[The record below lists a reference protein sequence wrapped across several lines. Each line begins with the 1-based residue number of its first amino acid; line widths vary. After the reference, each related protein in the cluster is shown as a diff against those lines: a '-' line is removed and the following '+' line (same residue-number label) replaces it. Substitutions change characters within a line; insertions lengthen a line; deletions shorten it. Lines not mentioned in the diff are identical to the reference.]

1 MSFTS
6 SESQN
11 VPDDPHRPR
20 SDTFS
25 AELEL
30 RNSFE
35 SDSEEACFDIMHCI
49 KMSCSRMFMQDRGCN
64 DGLGLLS
71 VGGISSCE
79 SQIVRSPPMSSA
91 SLHTSCNS
99 LEAAGPS
106 ESMDFCSD
114 HEVSSIES
122 TSLGV
127 SPADSVDSS
136 TENHVSLRKKVKN
149 RICSL
154 FKRTW
159 NAIKRPSFSCET
171 LTEPFTPPSND
182 TDLDGADSSRLADPR
197 LAEWSFDSANNP
209 FEGGRDN
216 SLELLSISSDI
227 SSTEERSWSRQSGP
241 AREECAC
248 SDRENTYANR
258 VFPEPEGAEWPKWR
272 LLWRTAQVVYVV
284 LSIVN
289 HSTLLDI

>member
-1 MSFTS
+1 
-6 SESQN
+6 
-11 VPDDPHRPR
+11 
-20 SDTFS
+20 
-25 AELEL
+25 
-30 RNSFE
+30 
-35 SDSEEACFDIMHCI
+35 MHCI

-79 SQIVRSPPMSSA
+79 SQIVRSPPMSRT
-91 SLHTSCNS
+91 SLHTSYKA

-136 TENHVSLRKKVKN
+136 TEIHVSLRKKVKN
-149 RICSL
+149 RICSF

-159 NAIKRPSFSCET
+159 NAIKRPSFSVET

-182 TDLDGADSSRLADPR
+182 TDLDGADSARLADPR

-216 SLELLSISSDI
+216 SLELLSISS
-227 SSTEERSWSRQSGP
+227 EERSWSRQSGP

-248 SDRENTYANR
+248 SDRENTYATESSMSLK
-258 VFPEPEGAEWPKWR
+258 EPSDERR
-272 LLWRTAQVVYVV
+272 LLWRTAQVRPKVQ
-284 LSIVN
+284 
-289 HSTLLDI
+289 

>member
-6 SESQN
+6 SESEN

-79 SQIVRSPPMSSA
+79 SQIVRSPPMSRT
-91 SLHTSCNS
+91 SLHTSYKA

-136 TENHVSLRKKVKN
+136 TEIHVSLRKKVKN
-149 RICSL
+149 RICSF

-159 NAIKRPSFSCET
+159 NAIKRPSFSVET

-182 TDLDGADSSRLADPR
+182 TDLDGADSARLADPR

-216 SLELLSISSDI
+216 SLELLSISS
-227 SSTEERSWSRQSGP
+227 EERSWSRQSGP

-248 SDRENTYANR
+248 SDRENTYATESSMSLK
-258 VFPEPEGAEWPKWR
+258 EPSDEEAPSVE
-272 LLWRTAQVVYVV
+272 
-284 LSIVN
+284 N
-289 HSTLLDI
+289 STGKTESTVKPGTFV

>member
-1 MSFTS
+1 
-6 SESQN
+6 
-11 VPDDPHRPR
+11 
-20 SDTFS
+20 
-25 AELEL
+25 
-30 RNSFE
+30 
-35 SDSEEACFDIMHCI
+35 
-49 KMSCSRMFMQDRGCN
+49 MFMQDRGCN

-79 SQIVRSPPMSSA
+79 SQIVRSPPMSRT
-91 SLHTSCNS
+91 SLHTSYKA

-136 TENHVSLRKKVKN
+136 TEIHVSLRKKVKN
-149 RICSL
+149 RICSF

-159 NAIKRPSFSCET
+159 NAIKRPSFSVET

-182 TDLDGADSSRLADPR
+182 TDLDGADSARLADPR

-216 SLELLSISSDI
+216 SLELLSISS
-227 SSTEERSWSRQSGP
+227 EERSWSRQSGP

-248 SDRENTYANR
+248 SDRENTYATESSMSLK
-258 VFPEPEGAEWPKWR
+258 EPSDEEAPSVE
-272 LLWRTAQVVYVV
+272 
-284 LSIVN
+284 N
-289 HSTLLDI
+289 STGKTESTVKPGTFV

>member
-1 MSFTS
+1 
-6 SESQN
+6 
-11 VPDDPHRPR
+11 
-20 SDTFS
+20 
-25 AELEL
+25 
-30 RNSFE
+30 
-35 SDSEEACFDIMHCI
+35 MHCI

-79 SQIVRSPPMSSA
+79 SQIVRSPPMSRT

-136 TENHVSLRKKVKN
+136 TEIHVSLRKKVKN
-149 RICSL
+149 RICSF

-159 NAIKRPSFSCET
+159 NAIKRPSLSVET

-182 TDLDGADSSRLADPR
+182 TDLDGADSARLADPR

-209 FEGGRDN
+209 FEGGQSSMSLKEPSDEEAPSVEN
-216 SLELLSISSDI
+216 STGSLCGFEYCKSQYFAGYLM
-227 SSTEERSWSRQSGP
+227 
-241 AREECAC
+241 
-248 SDRENTYANR
+248 
-258 VFPEPEGAEWPKWR
+258 
-272 LLWRTAQVVYVV
+272 
-284 LSIVN
+284 
-289 HSTLLDI
+289 STLLSALQHCRASTPRL